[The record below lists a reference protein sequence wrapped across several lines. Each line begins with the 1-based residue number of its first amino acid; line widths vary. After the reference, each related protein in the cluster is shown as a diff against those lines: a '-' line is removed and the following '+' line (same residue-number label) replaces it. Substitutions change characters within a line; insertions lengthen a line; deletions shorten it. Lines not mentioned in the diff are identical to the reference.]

1 MVPFLITVSI
11 ASHPSRSGH
20 LRFADWHAADRVI
33 LKSPQAAEESLFM
46 ERFFKSFRRT
56 EMPVAPTVEPRR
68 DAHLRPAREPRAS
81 SMPALFQPPAGSV
94 LSVPTFCEFFPLGK
108 VLDLA
113 LAPRC

>member
-46 ERFFKSFRRT
+46 ERFFKSFRRS

-94 LSVPTFCEFFPLGK
+94 LSVPTFYEFFPLGK
-108 VLDLA
+108 VLDRA